1 MQAAIETHDID
12 ALFEPVGEA
21 FAGPEG
27 MDRQAF
33 RRYATLLTLQ
43 NRNIGLQLGPQEIQI
58 LGERATVNFTAA
70 VSGGER
76 WLPERAQVYRV
87 ETGWR
92 LDGDQWVLISARWQP
107 VL

>member
-1 MQAAIETHDID
+1 MQTAIEAHDVD
-12 ALFEPVGEA
+12 ALFEPIGET

-33 RRYATLLTLQ
+33 RRYVTLVTLQ
-43 NRNIGLQLGPQEIQI
+43 NRNIGLQLGPQEIQV

-92 LDGDQWVLISARWQP
+92 LDDGQWALISAKWEP
-107 VL
+107 AL